1 MTRKPVGL
9 SVPYRKLENW
19 QEQQKAVAR
28 GVTDGTQ
35 KRKWVGLT
43 QADKQA
49 FIDQDLG
56 GSRLDAMDYAE
67 KILKA
72 RNT

>member
-9 SVPYRKLENW
+9 SIPYRKLENW
-19 QEQQKAVAR
+19 QEQQKSVAR

-35 KRKWVGLT
+35 QRKWVGLT